1 MSHFKSLPSKLALIL
16 FILLSLPGCAAVAL
30 TGIALAAGV
39 GVDHTLNG
47 TVYKT
52 FTTPV
57 DNVQV
62 ATLKAL
68 DDMAIKVTEKQK
80 TASGWDIKATA
91 ANRRIEVQ
99 LEALTPKTTRMRV
112 VAKKDKIFFKDS
124 STATE
129 IIIKT
134 AETLEA
140 DAPHV

>member
-1 MSHFKSLPSKLALIL
+1 MTLIFIILSGLPS
-16 FILLSLPGCAAVAL
+16 CAAVAL
-30 TGIALAAGV
+30 TGVAIAAGV

-57 DNVQV
+57 DNLQV

-68 DDMAIKVTEKQK
+68 DDMAIKVTDKQK
-80 TASGWDIKATA
+80 TESGWDIKAIA
-91 ANRRIEVQ
+91 ANRKIDVQ

-112 VAKKDKIFFKDS
+112 VANKSKVFFKDS

-140 DAPHV
+140 NAPQV

>member
-1 MSHFKSLPSKLALIL
+1 MSHFKSLRSKLALIL

-30 TGIALAAGV
+30 TGVALAAGV

-62 ATLKAL
+62 ATIKAL
-68 DDMAIKVTEKQK
+68 DEMAITVTDKQK
-80 TASGWDIKATA
+80 TASGWDIKAIA
-91 ANRRIEVQ
+91 ANRKIEVQ

-112 VAKKDKIFFKDS
+112 VANKDKIFFKDS

-134 AETLEA
+134 AETLDEI
-140 DAPHV
+140 APNV